1 MNIRKAMLAVAAS
14 AALVAT
20 LIACAQDGHRDAP
33 VAATVSPSPVSNL
46 PPAYLGAAYSAAIVY
61 SYIRPSSPRL

>member
-20 LIACAQDGHRDAP
+20 LIACAQDAHRDAP
-33 VAATVSPSPVSNL
+33 AAATVSPSPASNL
-46 PPAYLGAAYSAAIVY
+46 PPAYLGPAYSAAVVY
-61 SYIRPSSPRL
+61 ATVRPN